1 MQKLMIDLETKSDID
16 IAKSGVYRYADS
28 PYFDILLF
36 TYSVDDAPVQ
46 VVDLACGEQLPEE
59 ILNALTDDRIQK
71 HAFNAS
77 FERVCLSVW
86 LRRNYPEC
94 FISYGLPEDTCGNY
108 LSPKAWRC
116 TMVAAA
122 YLGLP
127 LSLASVGAVLQ
138 LQQQKMSEG
147 KALIRY
153 FCVPYDTVNGVP
165 QFHTPADSPEKWNVF
180 RAYNKRD
187 VETEQ
192 AIEQKIARFPVPEFV
207 WQEYALDQSIND
219 RGIQLDLQLVQQAI
233 RMDTLTKDKLL
244 HLLKNLTDLDNPNSV
259 QQMKQWLA
267 EHGLELESLG
277 KKEVQE
283 QLKTAPPDLRDV
295 LLLRQQVSKSS
306 VKKYQAMQ
314 NAVCSDGRARGMFQ
328 FYGANRTGR
337 EAGRIIQLQN
347 LPQNHLPDL
356 EDARELVKSGDLEAV
371 ELLYEDVP
379 DTLSQLIRTAFVP
392 KPGYQFLVA
401 DFSAIEARVIA
412 WLAGET
418 WRMQAFAD
426 GKDIYCA
433 SASKIF
439 GVPVVKHGINGHL
452 RQKGKVAELA
462 CIAEGQ
468 LVLTDHGLVPIEKVT
483 TDDLLWD
490 GEQWVHH
497 EGVIYKG
504 KREVITYEGL
514 TATPDHLVW
523 IEGQSQPIQFGIAA
537 SCGSHLVQTGD
548 GGKAIRLG
556 ENYQCGKTLEQNME
570 SLLCVDRMHR
580 MQLEAVDIAF
590 QPFMWK
596 IKWLSE
602 MFSAQKNS
610 ALARKKTNR
619 SKATLRKS
627 ERCRIFQLRCKRN
640 SVRLSI
646 CDSSRFVSD
655 KQVWRT
661 RTDNGNRQ
669 DRRQWKLCSGKSQVC
684 YPCRKQSEQANDRLN
699 TVRAKLLALCVQYHY
714 SKIIQRNDTRR
725 NYSGCRKCSCGEKK
739 MLETHSHT
747 ARLYDIQN
755 AGRHHRFTV
764 SGKLVHNCGYGG
776 SVGAMKAMGGSGM
789 SDAELKQIVTDWRTA
804 SPHIVQLW
812 WDVENAAI
820 KAVRDKTETET
831 HGIHFSYESGFLFIK
846 LLSGRRLAYVK
857 PRIGENRFGGDSI
870 TYEGIGTGRK
880 WERLETYSGKLVENI
895 VQATARDL
903 LFYSMQ
909 TLSQY
914 FIVGHIHDE
923 MIIECPKDTKLDEIC
938 QQMARTPDWAKGLLL
953 RADGYECSF
962 YKKD

>member
-1 MQKLMIDLETKSDID
+1 MKKLMIDLETKSNID
-16 IAKSGVYRYADS
+16 LAKAGVYRYADS
-28 PYFDILLF
+28 PYFDLLLF
-36 TYSVDDAPVQ
+36 AYSVDDNPVQ
-46 VVDLACGEQLPEE
+46 VVDLASGEQLPEE

-86 LRRNYPEC
+86 LRKNYPER
-94 FISYGLPEDTCGNY
+94 FLSYGSPEDACGNY
-108 LSPKAWRC
+108 LSPNAWRC

-127 LSLASVGAVLQ
+127 LSLAGVGAVLR
-138 LQQQKMSEG
+138 LPQQKLSEG

-153 FCVPYDTVNGVP
+153 FCMPYDHVNGVP
-165 QFHTPADSPEKWNVF
+165 QFHTPADAPEKWNVF
-180 RAYNKRD
+180 RAYNQRD

-192 AIEQKIARFPVPEFV
+192 AIERRLSRFPVPEFV
-207 WQEYALDQSIND
+207 WQEYALDQTVND

-244 HLLKNLTDLDNPNSV
+244 QQMKALTHLDNPNSV
-259 QQMKQWLA
+259 YQLLGWL
-267 EHGLELESLG
+267 ETQGYQSDSLG
-277 KKEVQE
+277 KAQVQE
-283 QLKTAPPDLRDV
+283 LIKTAREPVRSVLELR
-295 LLLRQQVSKSS
+295 LQLSKAS

-356 EDARELVKSGDLEAV
+356 ESARELVKSGNLEAV

-379 DTLSQLIRTAFVP
+379 DTLSQLIRTAFIP
-392 KPGYQFLVA
+392 KPGYKFLVA

-462 CIAEGQ
+462 C
-468 LVLTDHGLVPIEKVT
+468 
-483 TDDLLWD
+483 
-490 GEQWVHH
+490 
-497 EGVIYKG
+497 
-504 KREVITYEGL
+504 
-514 TATPDHLVW
+514 
-523 IEGQSQPIQFGIAA
+523 
-537 SCGSHLVQTGD
+537 
-548 GGKAIRLG
+548 
-556 ENYQCGKTLEQNME
+556 
-570 SLLCVDRMHR
+570 
-580 MQLEAVDIAF
+580 
-590 QPFMWK
+590 
-596 IKWLSE
+596 
-602 MFSAQKNS
+602 
-610 ALARKKTNR
+610 
-619 SKATLRKS
+619 
-627 ERCRIFQLRCKRN
+627 
-640 SVRLSI
+640 
-646 CDSSRFVSD
+646 
-655 KQVWRT
+655 
-661 RTDNGNRQ
+661 
-669 DRRQWKLCSGKSQVC
+669 
-684 YPCRKQSEQANDRLN
+684 
-699 TVRAKLLALCVQYHY
+699 
-714 SKIIQRNDTRR
+714 
-725 NYSGCRKCSCGEKK
+725 
-739 MLETHSHT
+739 
-747 ARLYDIQN
+747 
-755 AGRHHRFTV
+755 
-764 SGKLVHNCGYGG
+764 GYGG
-776 SVGAMKAMGGSGM
+776 SVGAMKQMGGAEM
-789 SDAELKQIVTDWRTA
+789 SDAELKQLVTDWRNA

-812 WDVENAAI
+812 WDVERAALT
-820 KAVRDKTETET
+820 AVREQLPTET
-831 HGIHFSYESGFLFIK
+831 HGFRFSYESGILFIR

-857 PRIGENRFGGDSI
+857 PRIEPNRFGGDSI

-880 WERLETYSGKLVENI
+880 WERLETYSGKLVENL

-923 MIIECPKDTKLDEIC
+923 MIIECPKDTKLEEIC
-938 QQMARTPDWAKGLLL
+938 QEMARTPDWANGLLL
-953 RADGYECSF
+953 RADGYACQF

>member
-1 MQKLMIDLETKSDID
+1 MKKLMMDLETKSDID

-36 TYSVDDAPVQ
+36 AYSVDDAPVQ
-46 VVDLACGEQLPEE
+46 VVDLASGERLPEE

-86 LRRNYPEC
+86 LRRNYPER
-94 FISYGLPEDTCGNY
+94 FVSYGSPEDACGNY
-108 LSPKAWRC
+108 LSPNAWRC

-127 LSLASVGAVLQ
+127 LSLAGVGAVLQ

-165 QFHTPADSPEKWNVF
+165 QFHTPADAPEKWNVF
-180 RAYNKRD
+180 RAYNQRD

-192 AIEQKIARFPVPEFV
+192 AIERRLSRFPVPEFV
-207 WQEYALDQSIND
+207 WQEYALDQTVND
-219 RGIQLDLQLVQQAI
+219 RGIQVDLQLVQQAI
-233 RMDTLTKDKLL
+233 RMDALTKDKLL
-244 HLLKNLTDLDNPNSV
+244 QRMKALTHLDNPNSV
-259 QQMKQWLA
+259 YQLLGWL
-267 EHGLELESLG
+267 ETHGYSSDSLG
-277 KKEVQE
+277 KAQVQE
-283 QLKTAPPDLRDV
+283 RIKTAEEPVRSVLELR
-295 LLLRQQVSKSS
+295 LQLSKAS

-356 EDARELVKSGDLEAV
+356 EDARELVKSGNLEAV

-379 DTLSQLIRTAFVP
+379 DTLSQLIRTAFIP

-412 WLAGET
+412 WLADET
-418 WRMQAFAD
+418 WRMQAFAE

-439 GVPVVKHGINGHL
+439 GVPVVKHGENGHL

-462 CIAEGQ
+462 C
-468 LVLTDHGLVPIEKVT
+468 
-483 TDDLLWD
+483 
-490 GEQWVHH
+490 
-497 EGVIYKG
+497 
-504 KREVITYEGL
+504 
-514 TATPDHLVW
+514 
-523 IEGQSQPIQFGIAA
+523 
-537 SCGSHLVQTGD
+537 
-548 GGKAIRLG
+548 
-556 ENYQCGKTLEQNME
+556 
-570 SLLCVDRMHR
+570 
-580 MQLEAVDIAF
+580 
-590 QPFMWK
+590 
-596 IKWLSE
+596 
-602 MFSAQKNS
+602 
-610 ALARKKTNR
+610 
-619 SKATLRKS
+619 
-627 ERCRIFQLRCKRN
+627 
-640 SVRLSI
+640 
-646 CDSSRFVSD
+646 
-655 KQVWRT
+655 
-661 RTDNGNRQ
+661 
-669 DRRQWKLCSGKSQVC
+669 
-684 YPCRKQSEQANDRLN
+684 
-699 TVRAKLLALCVQYHY
+699 
-714 SKIIQRNDTRR
+714 
-725 NYSGCRKCSCGEKK
+725 
-739 MLETHSHT
+739 
-747 ARLYDIQN
+747 
-755 AGRHHRFTV
+755 
-764 SGKLVHNCGYGG
+764 GYGG
-776 SVGAMKAMGGSGM
+776 SVGAMKAMGGAEM
-789 SDAELKQIVTDWRTA
+789 SDAELKQLVTDWRTA

-831 HGIHFSYESGFLFIK
+831 HGIHFSYESGFLFIR

-857 PRIGENRFGGDSI
+857 PRIEPNRFGGDSI
-870 TYEGIGTGRK
+870 TYEGIGTNRK

-903 LFYSMQ
+903 LFYSIQ

-938 QQMARTPDWAKGLLL
+938 QQMAITPDWAKGLLL

>member
-1 MQKLMIDLETKSDID
+1 MKKLMMDLETKSDVD
-16 IAKSGVYRYADS
+16 IAKAGVYRYADS
-28 PYFDILLF
+28 AYFDILLF
-36 TYSVDDAPVQ
+36 AYSVDDNPVQ

-86 LRRNYPEC
+86 LRRNYPER
-94 FISYGLPEDTCGNY
+94 FVSYGSSEDACGNY
-108 LSPKAWRC
+108 LSPNAWQC

-127 LSLASVGAVLQ
+127 LSLAGVGAVLQ
-138 LQQQKMSEG
+138 LQQQKLSEG

-153 FCVPYDTVNGVP
+153 FCVPYDTVNGIPV
-165 QFHTPADSPEKWNVF
+165 FHAPADSPEKWSVF
-180 RAYNKRD
+180 RAYNQRD

-192 AIEQKIARFPVPEFV
+192 AIERRLSRFPVPEFV
-207 WQEYALDQSIND
+207 WQEYALDQTVND
-219 RGIQLDLQLVQQAI
+219 RGIQVDLQLVQQAI
-233 RMDTLTKDKLL
+233 RMDALTKDKLL
-244 HLLKNLTDLDNPNSV
+244 QRMKALTHLDNPNSV
-259 QQMKQWLA
+259 YQLLGWL
-267 EHGLELESLG
+267 ETQGYSSDSLG
-277 KKEVQE
+277 KAQVQE
-283 QLKTAPPDLRDV
+283 RIKTAEEPVRSVLELR
-295 LLLRQQVSKSS
+295 LQLSKAS

-356 EDARELVKSGDLEAV
+356 EAARELVKSGNLEAV

-418 WRMQAFAD
+418 WRMQAFAE

-462 CIAEGQ
+462 C
-468 LVLTDHGLVPIEKVT
+468 
-483 TDDLLWD
+483 
-490 GEQWVHH
+490 
-497 EGVIYKG
+497 
-504 KREVITYEGL
+504 
-514 TATPDHLVW
+514 
-523 IEGQSQPIQFGIAA
+523 
-537 SCGSHLVQTGD
+537 
-548 GGKAIRLG
+548 
-556 ENYQCGKTLEQNME
+556 
-570 SLLCVDRMHR
+570 
-580 MQLEAVDIAF
+580 
-590 QPFMWK
+590 
-596 IKWLSE
+596 
-602 MFSAQKNS
+602 
-610 ALARKKTNR
+610 
-619 SKATLRKS
+619 
-627 ERCRIFQLRCKRN
+627 
-640 SVRLSI
+640 
-646 CDSSRFVSD
+646 
-655 KQVWRT
+655 
-661 RTDNGNRQ
+661 
-669 DRRQWKLCSGKSQVC
+669 
-684 YPCRKQSEQANDRLN
+684 
-699 TVRAKLLALCVQYHY
+699 
-714 SKIIQRNDTRR
+714 
-725 NYSGCRKCSCGEKK
+725 
-739 MLETHSHT
+739 
-747 ARLYDIQN
+747 
-755 AGRHHRFTV
+755 
-764 SGKLVHNCGYGG
+764 GYGG
-776 SVGAMKAMGGSGM
+776 SVGAMKAMGGAEM
-789 SDAELKQIVTDWRTA
+789 SDAELKQLVTDWRTA

-831 HGIHFSYESGFLFIK
+831 HGIHFSYESGFLFIR

-857 PRIGENRFGGDSI
+857 PRIEPNRFGGDSI
-870 TYEGIGTGRK
+870 TYEGIGTNRK

-923 MIIECPKDTKLDEIC
+923 MIIECPKDTKLEEIC
-938 QQMARTPDWAKGLLL
+938 QEMARTPDWANGLLL
-953 RADGYECSF
+953 RADGYACHC
-962 YKKD
+962 YRNA

>member
-1 MQKLMIDLETKSDID
+1 MQKLMIDLETKSDVD
-16 IAKSGVYRYADS
+16 ITKAGVYRYADS

-36 TYSVDDAPVQ
+36 AYSVDDNPVQ
-46 VVDLACGEQLPEE
+46 VVDLASGEQLPEE
-59 ILNALTDDRIQK
+59 ILNALTNDRIQK

-86 LRRNYPEC
+86 LRRNYPER
-94 FISYGLPEDTCGNY
+94 FISHGSPEDACGNY
-108 LSPKAWRC
+108 LSPNAWRC

-127 LSLASVGAVLQ
+127 LSLAGVGAVLQ
-138 LQQQKMSEG
+138 LQQQKLSEG

-153 FCVPYDTVNGVP
+153 FCVPYDHANGIPV
-165 QFHTPADSPEKWNVF
+165 FHAPADAPEKWNVF
-180 RAYNKRD
+180 RAYNQRD

-192 AIEQKIARFPVPEFV
+192 AIERRLSRFPVPEFV
-207 WQEYALDQSIND
+207 WQEYALDQTVND
-219 RGIQLDLQLVQQAI
+219 RGIQVDLQLVQQAI
-233 RMDTLTKDKLL
+233 RMDALTKDTLL
-244 HLLKNLTDLDNPNSV
+244 QRMKALTHLDNPNSV
-259 QQMKQWLA
+259 YQLLGWL
-267 EHGLELESLG
+267 ETQGYPSDSLG
-277 KKEVQE
+277 KAQVQE
-283 QLKTAPPDLRDV
+283 RIKTAEEPVRSVLELR
-295 LLLRQQVSKSS
+295 LQLSKAS

-371 ELLYEDVP
+371 ELLYEDVL
-379 DTLSQLIRTAFVP
+379 DTLSQLIRTAFIP
-392 KPGYQFLVA
+392 KPGYKFLVA

-418 WRMQAFAD
+418 WRMQAFAE

-439 GVPVVKHGINGHL
+439 GVPVVKHGENGHL

-462 CIAEGQ
+462 C
-468 LVLTDHGLVPIEKVT
+468 
-483 TDDLLWD
+483 
-490 GEQWVHH
+490 
-497 EGVIYKG
+497 
-504 KREVITYEGL
+504 
-514 TATPDHLVW
+514 
-523 IEGQSQPIQFGIAA
+523 
-537 SCGSHLVQTGD
+537 
-548 GGKAIRLG
+548 
-556 ENYQCGKTLEQNME
+556 
-570 SLLCVDRMHR
+570 
-580 MQLEAVDIAF
+580 
-590 QPFMWK
+590 
-596 IKWLSE
+596 
-602 MFSAQKNS
+602 
-610 ALARKKTNR
+610 
-619 SKATLRKS
+619 
-627 ERCRIFQLRCKRN
+627 
-640 SVRLSI
+640 
-646 CDSSRFVSD
+646 
-655 KQVWRT
+655 
-661 RTDNGNRQ
+661 
-669 DRRQWKLCSGKSQVC
+669 
-684 YPCRKQSEQANDRLN
+684 
-699 TVRAKLLALCVQYHY
+699 
-714 SKIIQRNDTRR
+714 
-725 NYSGCRKCSCGEKK
+725 
-739 MLETHSHT
+739 
-747 ARLYDIQN
+747 
-755 AGRHHRFTV
+755 
-764 SGKLVHNCGYGG
+764 GYGG
-776 SVGAMKAMGGSGM
+776 SVGAMKAMGGAEM
-789 SDAELKQIVTDWRTA
+789 SDAELKQLVTDWRTA

-831 HGIHFSYESGFLFIK
+831 HGIHFSYESGFLFIR

-870 TYEGIGTGRK
+870 TYEGIGTNRK

-909 TLSQY
+909 TLSQS

-923 MIIECPKDTKLDEIC
+923 MIIECPKDTKLEEIC

>member
-1 MQKLMIDLETKSDID
+1 MKKLMMDLETKSDID

-36 TYSVDDAPVQ
+36 AYSVDDAPVQ
-46 VVDLACGEQLPEE
+46 VVDLASGERLPEE

-86 LRRNYPEC
+86 LRRNYPER
-94 FISYGLPEDTCGNY
+94 FVSYGSPEDACGNY
-108 LSPKAWRC
+108 LSPNAWRC

-127 LSLASVGAVLQ
+127 LSLAGVGAVLQ

-180 RAYNKRD
+180 RAYNQRD

-192 AIEQKIARFPVPEFV
+192 AIERRLSRFPVPEFV
-207 WQEYALDQSIND
+207 WQEYALDQTVND
-219 RGIQLDLQLVQQAI
+219 RGIQVDLQLVQQAI
-233 RMDTLTKDKLL
+233 RMDALTKDKLL
-244 HLLKNLTDLDNPNSV
+244 QRMKALTHLDNPNSV
-259 QQMKQWLA
+259 YQLLGWL
-267 EHGLELESLG
+267 ETQGYPSDSLG
-277 KKEVQE
+277 KTQVQE
-283 QLKTAPPDLRDV
+283 LIKTAREPVRSVLELR
-295 LLLRQQVSKSS
+295 LQLSKAS

-356 EDARELVKSGDLEAV
+356 EAARELVKSGNLEAV
-371 ELLYEDVP
+371 ELLYEDVL

-418 WRMQAFAD
+418 WRMQAFAE

-462 CIAEGQ
+462 C
-468 LVLTDHGLVPIEKVT
+468 
-483 TDDLLWD
+483 
-490 GEQWVHH
+490 
-497 EGVIYKG
+497 
-504 KREVITYEGL
+504 
-514 TATPDHLVW
+514 
-523 IEGQSQPIQFGIAA
+523 
-537 SCGSHLVQTGD
+537 
-548 GGKAIRLG
+548 
-556 ENYQCGKTLEQNME
+556 
-570 SLLCVDRMHR
+570 
-580 MQLEAVDIAF
+580 
-590 QPFMWK
+590 
-596 IKWLSE
+596 
-602 MFSAQKNS
+602 
-610 ALARKKTNR
+610 
-619 SKATLRKS
+619 
-627 ERCRIFQLRCKRN
+627 
-640 SVRLSI
+640 
-646 CDSSRFVSD
+646 
-655 KQVWRT
+655 
-661 RTDNGNRQ
+661 
-669 DRRQWKLCSGKSQVC
+669 
-684 YPCRKQSEQANDRLN
+684 
-699 TVRAKLLALCVQYHY
+699 
-714 SKIIQRNDTRR
+714 
-725 NYSGCRKCSCGEKK
+725 
-739 MLETHSHT
+739 
-747 ARLYDIQN
+747 
-755 AGRHHRFTV
+755 
-764 SGKLVHNCGYGG
+764 GYGG
-776 SVGAMKAMGGSGM
+776 SVGAMKAMGGAEM
-789 SDAELKQIVTDWRTA
+789 SDAELKQLVTDWRTA

-831 HGIHFSYESGFLFIK
+831 HGIHFSYESGFLFIR

-857 PRIGENRFGGDSI
+857 PRIEPNRFGGDSI
-870 TYEGIGTGRK
+870 TYEGIGTNRK

-923 MIIECPKDTKLDEIC
+923 MIIECPKDTKLEEIC
-938 QQMARTPDWAKGLLL
+938 QEMARTPDWANGLLL
-953 RADGYECSF
+953 RADGYACHC
-962 YKKD
+962 YRNA

>member
-1 MQKLMIDLETKSDID
+1 MKKLMMDLETKSDID

-36 TYSVDDAPVQ
+36 AYSVDDAPVQ
-46 VVDLACGEQLPEE
+46 VVDLASGERLPEE

-86 LRRNYPEC
+86 LRRNYPER
-94 FISYGLPEDTCGNY
+94 FVSYGSPEDACGNY
-108 LSPKAWRC
+108 LSPNAWRC

-127 LSLASVGAVLQ
+127 LSLAGVGAVLQ

-180 RAYNKRD
+180 RAYNQRD

-192 AIEQKIARFPVPEFV
+192 AIERRLSRFPVPEFV
-207 WQEYALDQSIND
+207 WQEYALDQTVND
-219 RGIQLDLQLVQQAI
+219 RGIQVDLQLVQQAI
-233 RMDTLTKDKLL
+233 RMDALTKDKLL
-244 HLLKNLTDLDNPNSV
+244 QRMKALTHLDNPNSV
-259 QQMKQWLA
+259 YQLLGWL
-267 EHGLELESLG
+267 ETQGYPSDSLG
-277 KKEVQE
+277 KTQVQE
-283 QLKTAPPDLRDV
+283 LIKTAREPVRSVLELR
-295 LLLRQQVSKSS
+295 LQLSKAS

-356 EDARELVKSGDLEAV
+356 EDARELVKSGNLEAV

-379 DTLSQLIRTAFVP
+379 DTLSQLIRTAFIP

-412 WLAGET
+412 WLADET
-418 WRMQAFAD
+418 WRMQAFAE

-439 GVPVVKHGINGHL
+439 GVPVVKHGENGHL

-462 CIAEGQ
+462 C
-468 LVLTDHGLVPIEKVT
+468 
-483 TDDLLWD
+483 
-490 GEQWVHH
+490 
-497 EGVIYKG
+497 
-504 KREVITYEGL
+504 
-514 TATPDHLVW
+514 
-523 IEGQSQPIQFGIAA
+523 
-537 SCGSHLVQTGD
+537 
-548 GGKAIRLG
+548 
-556 ENYQCGKTLEQNME
+556 
-570 SLLCVDRMHR
+570 
-580 MQLEAVDIAF
+580 
-590 QPFMWK
+590 
-596 IKWLSE
+596 
-602 MFSAQKNS
+602 
-610 ALARKKTNR
+610 
-619 SKATLRKS
+619 
-627 ERCRIFQLRCKRN
+627 
-640 SVRLSI
+640 
-646 CDSSRFVSD
+646 
-655 KQVWRT
+655 
-661 RTDNGNRQ
+661 
-669 DRRQWKLCSGKSQVC
+669 
-684 YPCRKQSEQANDRLN
+684 
-699 TVRAKLLALCVQYHY
+699 
-714 SKIIQRNDTRR
+714 
-725 NYSGCRKCSCGEKK
+725 
-739 MLETHSHT
+739 
-747 ARLYDIQN
+747 
-755 AGRHHRFTV
+755 
-764 SGKLVHNCGYGG
+764 GYGG
-776 SVGAMKAMGGSGM
+776 SVGAMKAMGGAEM
-789 SDAELKQIVTDWRTA
+789 SDAELKQLVTDWRTA

-831 HGIHFSYESGFLFIK
+831 HGIHFSYESGFLFIR

-857 PRIGENRFGGDSI
+857 PRIEPNRFGGDSI
-870 TYEGIGTGRK
+870 TYEGIGTNRK

-903 LFYSMQ
+903 LFYSIQ

-923 MIIECPKDTKLDEIC
+923 MIIECPKDTKLEEIC

>member
-1 MQKLMIDLETKSDID
+1 MIDLETKSDID

-28 PYFDILLF
+28 PYFDLLLF
-36 TYSVDDAPVQ
+36 AYSVDDNPVQ
-46 VVDLACGEQLPEE
+46 VVDLASGEQLPEE

-86 LRRNYPEC
+86 LRRNYPER
-94 FISYGLPEDTCGNY
+94 FISYGSPEDACGNY
-108 LSPKAWRC
+108 LSPNAWRC

-127 LSLASVGAVLQ
+127 LSLAGVGAVLQ
-138 LQQQKMSEG
+138 LQQQKMSDG

-180 RAYNKRD
+180 RAYNQRD

-192 AIEQKIARFPVPEFV
+192 AIERRLSRFPVPEFV
-207 WQEYALDQSIND
+207 WQEYALDQTVND
-219 RGIQLDLQLVQQAI
+219 RGIQVDLQLVQQAI
-233 RMDTLTKDKLL
+233 RMDALTKDKLL
-244 HLLKNLTDLDNPNSV
+244 QRMKALTHLDNPNSV
-259 QQMKQWLA
+259 YQLLGWL
-267 EHGLELESLG
+267 ETQGYSSDSLG
-277 KKEVQE
+277 KAQVQE
-283 QLKTAPPDLRDV
+283 LIKTAEEPVRSVLELR
-295 LLLRQQVSKSS
+295 LQLSKAS

-314 NAVCSDGRARGMFQ
+314 NAICSDGRARGMFQ

-356 EDARELVKSGDLEAV
+356 EAARELVKSGNLEAV

-418 WRMQAFAD
+418 WRMQAFAE

-462 CIAEGQ
+462 C
-468 LVLTDHGLVPIEKVT
+468 
-483 TDDLLWD
+483 
-490 GEQWVHH
+490 
-497 EGVIYKG
+497 
-504 KREVITYEGL
+504 
-514 TATPDHLVW
+514 
-523 IEGQSQPIQFGIAA
+523 
-537 SCGSHLVQTGD
+537 
-548 GGKAIRLG
+548 
-556 ENYQCGKTLEQNME
+556 
-570 SLLCVDRMHR
+570 
-580 MQLEAVDIAF
+580 
-590 QPFMWK
+590 
-596 IKWLSE
+596 
-602 MFSAQKNS
+602 
-610 ALARKKTNR
+610 
-619 SKATLRKS
+619 
-627 ERCRIFQLRCKRN
+627 
-640 SVRLSI
+640 
-646 CDSSRFVSD
+646 
-655 KQVWRT
+655 
-661 RTDNGNRQ
+661 
-669 DRRQWKLCSGKSQVC
+669 
-684 YPCRKQSEQANDRLN
+684 
-699 TVRAKLLALCVQYHY
+699 
-714 SKIIQRNDTRR
+714 
-725 NYSGCRKCSCGEKK
+725 
-739 MLETHSHT
+739 
-747 ARLYDIQN
+747 
-755 AGRHHRFTV
+755 
-764 SGKLVHNCGYGG
+764 GYGG
-776 SVGAMKAMGGSGM
+776 SVGAMKAMGGAEM
-789 SDAELKQIVTDWRTA
+789 SDAELKQLVTDWRTA

-831 HGIHFSYESGFLFIK
+831 HGIHFSYESGFLFIR

-857 PRIGENRFGGDSI
+857 PRIEPNRFGGDAI

-903 LFYSMQ
+903 LFYSIQ

-923 MIIECPKDTKLDEIC
+923 MIIECPKDTKLEEIC
-938 QQMARTPDWAKGLLL
+938 QEMARTPDWANGLLL
-953 RADGYECSF
+953 RADGYACHC
-962 YKKD
+962 YRNA

>member
-28 PYFDILLF
+28 PYFDLLLF
-36 TYSVDDAPVQ
+36 AYSVDDNPVQ
-46 VVDLACGEQLPEE
+46 VVDLASGEQLPEE

-86 LRRNYPEC
+86 LRRNYPER
-94 FISYGLPEDTCGNY
+94 FISYGSPEDACGNY
-108 LSPKAWRC
+108 LSPNAWRC

-127 LSLASVGAVLQ
+127 LSLAGVGAVLQ
-138 LQQQKMSEG
+138 LQQQKMSDG

-153 FCVPYDTVNGVP
+153 FCVPYDHVNGVP
-165 QFHTPADSPEKWNVF
+165 QFHAPTDAPEKWNVF
-180 RAYNKRD
+180 RAYNQRD

-192 AIEQKIARFPVPEFV
+192 AIEQRLSRFPVPEFV
-207 WQEYALDQSIND
+207 WQEYALDQTVND
-219 RGIQLDLQLVQQAI
+219 RGIQVDLQLVQQAI
-233 RMDTLTKDKLL
+233 RMDALTKDKLL
-244 HLLKNLTDLDNPNSV
+244 QRMKALTHLDNPNSV
-259 QQMKQWLA
+259 YQLLGWL
-267 EHGLELESLG
+267 ETQGYSSDSLG
-277 KKEVQE
+277 KAQVQE
-283 QLKTAPPDLRDV
+283 LIKTAEEPVRSVLELR
-295 LLLRQQVSKSS
+295 LQLSKAS

-314 NAVCSDGRARGMFQ
+314 NAICSDGRARGMFQ

-356 EDARELVKSGDLEAV
+356 EAARELVKSGNLEAV

-392 KPGYQFLVA
+392 KPGYKFLVA

-412 WLAGET
+412 WLADET
-418 WRMQAFAD
+418 WRMQAFAE

-462 CIAEGQ
+462 
-468 LVLTDHGLVPIEKVT
+468 
-483 TDDLLWD
+483 
-490 GEQWVHH
+490 
-497 EGVIYKG
+497 
-504 KREVITYEGL
+504 
-514 TATPDHLVW
+514 
-523 IEGQSQPIQFGIAA
+523 
-537 SCGSHLVQTGD
+537 
-548 GGKAIRLG
+548 
-556 ENYQCGKTLEQNME
+556 
-570 SLLCVDRMHR
+570 
-580 MQLEAVDIAF
+580 
-590 QPFMWK
+590 
-596 IKWLSE
+596 
-602 MFSAQKNS
+602 
-610 ALARKKTNR
+610 
-619 SKATLRKS
+619 
-627 ERCRIFQLRCKRN
+627 
-640 SVRLSI
+640 
-646 CDSSRFVSD
+646 
-655 KQVWRT
+655 
-661 RTDNGNRQ
+661 
-669 DRRQWKLCSGKSQVC
+669 
-684 YPCRKQSEQANDRLN
+684 
-699 TVRAKLLALCVQYHY
+699 
-714 SKIIQRNDTRR
+714 
-725 NYSGCRKCSCGEKK
+725 
-739 MLETHSHT
+739 
-747 ARLYDIQN
+747 
-755 AGRHHRFTV
+755 
-764 SGKLVHNCGYGG
+764 CGYGG

-857 PRIGENRFGGDSI
+857 PRIEPNRFGGDAI

-903 LFYSMQ
+903 LFYSIQ

-923 MIIECPKDTKLDEIC
+923 MIIECPKDTKLEEIC

>member
-1 MQKLMIDLETKSDID
+1 MKKLMMDLETKSDID

-36 TYSVDDAPVQ
+36 AYSVDDAPVQ
-46 VVDLACGEQLPEE
+46 VVDLASGERLPEE

-86 LRRNYPEC
+86 LRRNYPER
-94 FISYGLPEDTCGNY
+94 FVSYGSPEDACGNY
-108 LSPKAWRC
+108 LSPNAWRC

-127 LSLASVGAVLQ
+127 LSLAGVGAVLQ

-180 RAYNKRD
+180 RAYNQRD

-192 AIEQKIARFPVPEFV
+192 AIERRLSRFPVPEFV
-207 WQEYALDQSIND
+207 WQEYALDQTVND
-219 RGIQLDLQLVQQAI
+219 RGIQVDLQLVQQAI
-233 RMDTLTKDKLL
+233 RMDALTKDKLL
-244 HLLKNLTDLDNPNSV
+244 QRMKALTHLDNPNSV
-259 QQMKQWLA
+259 YQLLGWL
-267 EHGLELESLG
+267 ETQGYPSDSLG
-277 KKEVQE
+277 KTQVQE
-283 QLKTAPPDLRDV
+283 LIKTAREPVRSVLELR
-295 LLLRQQVSKSS
+295 LQLSKAS

-356 EDARELVKSGDLEAV
+356 EDARELVKSGNLEAV

-379 DTLSQLIRTAFVP
+379 DTLSQLIRTAFIP

-412 WLAGET
+412 WLADET
-418 WRMQAFAD
+418 WRMQAFAE

-439 GVPVVKHGINGHL
+439 GVPVVKHGENGHL

-462 CIAEGQ
+462 C
-468 LVLTDHGLVPIEKVT
+468 
-483 TDDLLWD
+483 
-490 GEQWVHH
+490 
-497 EGVIYKG
+497 
-504 KREVITYEGL
+504 
-514 TATPDHLVW
+514 
-523 IEGQSQPIQFGIAA
+523 
-537 SCGSHLVQTGD
+537 
-548 GGKAIRLG
+548 
-556 ENYQCGKTLEQNME
+556 
-570 SLLCVDRMHR
+570 
-580 MQLEAVDIAF
+580 
-590 QPFMWK
+590 
-596 IKWLSE
+596 
-602 MFSAQKNS
+602 
-610 ALARKKTNR
+610 
-619 SKATLRKS
+619 
-627 ERCRIFQLRCKRN
+627 
-640 SVRLSI
+640 
-646 CDSSRFVSD
+646 
-655 KQVWRT
+655 
-661 RTDNGNRQ
+661 
-669 DRRQWKLCSGKSQVC
+669 
-684 YPCRKQSEQANDRLN
+684 
-699 TVRAKLLALCVQYHY
+699 
-714 SKIIQRNDTRR
+714 
-725 NYSGCRKCSCGEKK
+725 
-739 MLETHSHT
+739 
-747 ARLYDIQN
+747 
-755 AGRHHRFTV
+755 
-764 SGKLVHNCGYGG
+764 GYGG
-776 SVGAMKAMGGSGM
+776 SVGAMKAMGGAEM
-789 SDAELKQIVTDWRTA
+789 SDAELKQLVTDWRTA

-831 HGIHFSYESGFLFIK
+831 HGIHFSYESGFLFIR

-857 PRIGENRFGGDSI
+857 PRIEPNRFGGDSI
-870 TYEGIGTGRK
+870 TYEGIGTNRK
-880 WERLETYSGKLVENI
+880 WERLETYSGKPVENI

-903 LFYSMQ
+903 LFYSIQ

-938 QQMARTPDWAKGLLL
+938 QEMARTPDWANGLLL
-953 RADGYECSF
+953 RADGYACQF

>member
-1 MQKLMIDLETKSDID
+1 MKKLMMDLETKSDID

-36 TYSVDDAPVQ
+36 AYSVDDTPVQ
-46 VVDLACGEQLPEE
+46 VVDLASGERLPEE

-86 LRRNYPEC
+86 LRRNYPER
-94 FISYGLPEDTCGNY
+94 FVSYGSPEDACGNY
-108 LSPKAWRC
+108 LSPNAWRC

-127 LSLASVGAVLQ
+127 LSLAGVGAVLQ

-192 AIEQKIARFPVPEFV
+192 AIEWRLSRFPVPEFV
-207 WQEYALDQSIND
+207 WQEYALDQTVND
-219 RGIQLDLQLVQQAI
+219 RGIQVDLQLVQQAI
-233 RMDTLTKDKLL
+233 RMDALTKDKLL
-244 HLLKNLTDLDNPNSV
+244 QRMKALTNLDNPNSV
-259 QQMKQWLA
+259 YQLLGWL
-267 EHGLELESLG
+267 ETQGYSSDSLG
-277 KKEVQE
+277 KAQVQE
-283 QLKTAPPDLRDV
+283 LIKTAEEPVRSVLELR
-295 LLLRQQVSKSS
+295 LQLSKAS

-356 EDARELVKSGDLEAV
+356 EAARELVKSGNLEAV

-392 KPGYQFLVA
+392 KPGYKFLVA

-412 WLAGET
+412 WLADET
-418 WRMQAFAD
+418 WRMQAFAE

-462 CIAEGQ
+462 C
-468 LVLTDHGLVPIEKVT
+468 
-483 TDDLLWD
+483 
-490 GEQWVHH
+490 
-497 EGVIYKG
+497 
-504 KREVITYEGL
+504 
-514 TATPDHLVW
+514 
-523 IEGQSQPIQFGIAA
+523 
-537 SCGSHLVQTGD
+537 
-548 GGKAIRLG
+548 
-556 ENYQCGKTLEQNME
+556 
-570 SLLCVDRMHR
+570 
-580 MQLEAVDIAF
+580 
-590 QPFMWK
+590 
-596 IKWLSE
+596 
-602 MFSAQKNS
+602 
-610 ALARKKTNR
+610 
-619 SKATLRKS
+619 
-627 ERCRIFQLRCKRN
+627 
-640 SVRLSI
+640 
-646 CDSSRFVSD
+646 
-655 KQVWRT
+655 
-661 RTDNGNRQ
+661 
-669 DRRQWKLCSGKSQVC
+669 
-684 YPCRKQSEQANDRLN
+684 
-699 TVRAKLLALCVQYHY
+699 
-714 SKIIQRNDTRR
+714 
-725 NYSGCRKCSCGEKK
+725 
-739 MLETHSHT
+739 
-747 ARLYDIQN
+747 
-755 AGRHHRFTV
+755 
-764 SGKLVHNCGYGG
+764 GYGG
-776 SVGAMKAMGGSGM
+776 SVGAMKAMGGAEM
-789 SDAELKQIVTDWRTA
+789 SDAELKQLVTDWRTA

-831 HGIHFSYESGFLFIK
+831 HGIHFSYESGFLFIR

-857 PRIGENRFGGDSI
+857 PRIEPNRFGGDSI

-909 TLSQY
+909 TLSQS

-938 QQMARTPDWAKGLLL
+938 QEMARTPDWANGLLL
-953 RADGYECSF
+953 RADGYACQF